1 MTLYST
7 PGAFSSGE
15 RIWSYEMVV
24 DNLDRITISCKAV
37 RKIVLS
43 KRKKLLPKIN
53 NMACILIR
61 DNIILKVE
69 FNLVKVVT

>member
-1 MTLYST
+1 
-7 PGAFSSGE
+7 
-15 RIWSYEMVV
+15 MVV